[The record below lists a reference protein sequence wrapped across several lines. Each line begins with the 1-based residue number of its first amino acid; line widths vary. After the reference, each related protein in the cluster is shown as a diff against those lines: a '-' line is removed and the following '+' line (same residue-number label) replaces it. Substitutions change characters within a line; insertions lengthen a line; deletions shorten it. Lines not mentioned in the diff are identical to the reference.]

1 MVPLL
6 QIITGMTRLALLAAS
21 IALFAASSARAS
33 RTGQVDVS
41 ASVVY
46 SAVLRPVEVVSV
58 RQIASAG
65 RTRMVASVRPG
76 AGPVLIE
83 QRGGAPV
90 QLVSPAVGT
99 GGPVRVACGPDLTF
113 HVRARFRRRAAGG
126 PCPFASV
133 EAEA

>member
-21 IALFAASSARAS
+21 IALFASSSARAS

-90 QLVSPAVGT
+90 QLLRT
-99 GGPVRVACGPDLTF
+99 KD
-113 HVRARFRRRAAGG
+113 AGSV
-126 PCPFASV
+126 SV
-133 EAEA
+133 ELADGLGAELVVTVFSDGAPAWHGR

>member
-1 MVPLL
+1 MVCWL
-6 QIITGMTRLALLAAS
+6 QLTSGMTRLALLAAS

-90 QLVSPAVGT
+90 QLLRT
-99 GGPVRVACGPDLTF
+99 KD
-113 HVRARFRRRAAGG
+113 AGSV
-126 PCPFASV
+126 SV
-133 EAEA
+133 ELADGLGAELVVTVFSDGAPAWHGR